1 MAFNIA
7 KFKTALGKKRFAKI
21 ADILDDGQVVEVE
34 LHNGTYDLWEYAYDE
49 YTFAEIV
56 AHAKQFIDDDGF
68 GGAGQD

>member
-7 KFKTALGKKRFAKI
+7 KFKTALGKKRSAKI
-21 ADILDDGQVVEVE
+21 ADILDDGQVVDVQ
-34 LHNGTYDLWEYAYDE
+34 LYNGCYDFWEYAYDE